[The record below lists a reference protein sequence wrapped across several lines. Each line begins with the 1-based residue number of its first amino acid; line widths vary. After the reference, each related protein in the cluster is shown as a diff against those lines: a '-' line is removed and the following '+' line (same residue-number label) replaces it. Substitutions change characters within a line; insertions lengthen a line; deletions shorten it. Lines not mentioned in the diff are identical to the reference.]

1 MKLFTG
7 LVEAVEPIKTNVAIV
22 TGRRLVVPLGRLA
35 DGAGLGDSI
44 CVNGVC
50 LTISQLRGS
59 EAVFDIMAETVKVS
73 TLAQLHSGEAVNL
86 ERAMAADGR
95 FGGHIVQGHVDG
107 VGTVEKIDQSGAQWV
122 MWITANPALLR
133 MMIGKGSVAIDG
145 VSLTIVEARP
155 DKFSVSLIPTTLE
168 QTNLKQRKVSD
179 RVNLEVDIISKCITK
194 RLDEMLSGGGKKGIT
209 LEKLRERGFS

>member
-1 MKLFTG
+1 MFTG

>member
-1 MKLFTG
+1 MFTG
-7 LVEAVEPIKTNVAIV
+7 LVEAVEPIKTNVATA

-35 DGAGLGDSI
+35 DGAGLGESI

-50 LTISQLRGS
+50 LTISQLRSS

-95 FGGHIVQGHVDG
+95 FGGHIVHGHVDG

-179 RVNLEVDIISKCITK
+179 RVNLEVDIISKWITK
-194 RLDEMLSGGGKKGIT
+194 RLDEMLSGGKKEGIT
-209 LEKLRERGFS
+209 LKKLREQGFS